1 MSNASRMHVQ
11 INIILNKFK
20 HFFFSFTFIFI
31 IKKTVLCRVPML
43 VSIKNLV
50 EACKHVNDDNYAL
63 T

>member
-31 IKKTVLCRVPML
+31 IKKNR
-43 VSIKNLV
+43 
-50 EACKHVNDDNYAL
+50 AL
-63 T
+63 PGSNASKYKKSSGSM